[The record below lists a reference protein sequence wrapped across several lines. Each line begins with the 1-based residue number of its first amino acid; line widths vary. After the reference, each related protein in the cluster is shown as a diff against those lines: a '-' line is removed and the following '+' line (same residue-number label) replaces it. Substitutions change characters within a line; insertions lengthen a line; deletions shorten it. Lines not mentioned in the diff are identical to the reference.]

1 MRILITG
8 SSGLIGSQLIPFLE
22 KKGNEVYRLVRDR
35 NKAGDS
41 NLFWDPENKVLDTES
56 LENFHVIINL
66 AGENISSRRWSPKQ
80 KERILQSRINS
91 TSLLAEKLNEIEN
104 PPQLLISASAIG
116 YYGDRGDEVLT
127 EKSEI
132 GSGFLADVVKNWEK
146 SASIEQDGPIRKVY
160 LRTGVVLSPYGGALA
175 RILLAFKL
183 GLGAVIGSGKQ
194 FMPWISIED
203 VIEAIGFIIANDK
216 INGPVNLTAP
226 NPVTN
231 YHFSKSLG
239 KILSRPVLF
248 KIPAFVL
255 RGALGEMADA
265 LLLTSSRVIP
275 QKLIDNGYSF
285 KYSTID
291 EALKAILLNT
301 K

>member
-1 MRILITG
+1 MKILITG

-22 KKGNEVYRLVRDR
+22 KKGNEVYRLIRDR
-35 NKAGDS
+35 NKLGDS
-41 NLFWDPENKVLDTES
+41 KLFWDPENKVLDIES
-56 LENFHVIINL
+56 LENFQVIINL
-66 AGENISSRRWSPKQ
+66 AGENISSRRWSSKQ
-80 KERILQSRINS
+80 KEKILQSRINS

-116 YYGDRGDEVLT
+116 YYGDRGDEILT

-132 GSGFLADVVKNWEK
+132 GSGFLAEVVKNWEK
-146 SASIEQDGPIRKVY
+146 SASIAQDRPIRKVY
-160 LRTGVVLSPYGGALA
+160 LRTGVVLSSHGGALA
-175 RILLAFKL
+175 KILLPFKL

-194 FMPWISIED
+194 YMPWVSIED
-203 VIEAIGFIIANDK
+203 VIQAIGFVIANEK
-216 INGPVNLTAP
+216 ISGPVNLAAP

-231 YHFSKSLG
+231 YQFSKSLG

-255 RGALGEMADA
+255 RGVLGEMADA
-265 LLLTSSRVIP
+265 LLLSSSRVIP

-285 KYSTID
+285 IHPNIDDAFKST
-291 EALKAILLNT
+291 LLST